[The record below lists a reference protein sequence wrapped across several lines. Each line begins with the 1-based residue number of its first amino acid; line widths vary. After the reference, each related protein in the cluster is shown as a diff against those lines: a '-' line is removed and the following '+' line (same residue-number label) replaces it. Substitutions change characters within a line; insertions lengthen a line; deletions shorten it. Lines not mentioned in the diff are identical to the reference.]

1 MASQIAPADI
11 AAPATRRQ
19 LREAEQAAHH
29 RSRRRPTPTPAPA
42 GDSTAVAARHGHP
55 AARWGVRTGVLMTL
69 AAVTVAVPLSQHEDR
84 SVAATGESTAE
95 AATLPST
102 VEALTGTPS
111 STLVPPSSLLS
122 TDAAAVRNEIAAS
135 RSQDRQILPGCTGQ
149 VSTPDAPNGQLPTG
163 DLCTMWDGGTQLRAD
178 AAEALAQLNA
188 MYAARFGSDMCLS
201 SGYRT
206 LAQQSAVKASRGSL
220 AAATG
225 KSNHGFGLAVDFCSG
240 LTSGAQWEWLNE
252 NAPTFGW
259 ENPAWAQ
266 PGGSGPYERWHWE
279 YTKVQTDGFYYGE

>member
-1 MASQIAPADI
+1 VASHIAPADI
-11 AAPATRRQ
+11 APVASRRQ
-19 LREAEQAAHH
+19 LREAEQAGNR
-29 RSRRRPTPTPAPA
+29 RSRRRPTPQAV
-42 GDSTAVAARHGHP
+42 GDTAVAESARSGHP
-55 AARWGVRTGVLMTL
+55 AARWGIRTGVLVTL
-69 AAVTVAVPLSQHEDR
+69 AAVTVAVPLTQQEDR
-84 SVAATGESTAE
+84 SVAATGES
-95 AATLPST
+95 AADDAVLPST

-122 TDAAAVRNEIAAS
+122 TDASAVRSEVAAS
-135 RSQDRQILPGCTGQ
+135 RSEDREILPGCSGE
-149 VSTPDAPNGQLPTG
+149 VSTPNASNGQLPSA
-163 DLCTMWDGGTQLRAD
+163 DLCTLWDGGTQLRAD
-178 AAEALAQLNA
+178 AAEALAELNA
-188 MYAARFGSDMCLS
+188 MYVAKFGSDMCLS

-206 LAQQSAVKASRGSL
+206 LAQQSAVKAARGSL

-240 LTSGAQWEWLNE
+240 LTSGVQWEWLNE
-252 NAPTFGW
+252 NAATFGW

>member
-19 LREAEQAAHH
+19 LREAEQAGTR
-29 RSRRRPTPTPAPA
+29 RSRRRPTPAAPA
-42 GDSTAVAARHGHP
+42 VAQDKPAHTGHP
-55 AARWGVRTGVLMTL
+55 AARWGVRSGVLVTL
-69 AAVTVAVPLSQHEDR
+69 AAVTVAVPLTQHEDR
-84 SVAATGESTAE
+84 SVAATGESTVDDAN
-95 AATLPST
+95 LPST
-102 VEALTGTPS
+102 VEALTGTPG

-122 TDAAAVRNEIAAS
+122 TDAAEVRSEVAAS
-135 RSQDRQILPGCTGQ
+135 RSAEREILPGCSGQ
-149 VSTPDAPNGQLPTG
+149 VANPNAPNGQLPSA
-163 DLCTMWDGGTQLRAD
+163 DLCTLWDGGTQLRAD
-178 AAEALAQLNA
+178 AAEALAELNA
-188 MYAARFGSDMCLS
+188 MYVAKFGSDMCLS

-206 LAQQSAVKASRGSL
+206 LAQQSAVKASRGSF

-240 LTSGAQWEWLNE
+240 LTTGVQWDWLNE
-252 NAPTFGW
+252 NAATFGW
-259 ENPAWAQ
+259 ENPAWAK